1 MPPRPDNAARTHRPR
16 GPSGAARGCE
26 ASSYPENRRVFR
38 IILVH
43 YLLSVD
49 GKRERVYHVGVGLE
63 AGSYKPSSCFFF
75 ISNSSDVRSPSSRSL
90 ANLVISSAIDMV
102 TWVGGLYLF

>member
-49 GKRERVYHVGVGLE
+49 GKREPHYGKRFLSVHKWIIKKNKSDLWQRQYCTNRALSRELASFGVQ
-63 AGSYKPSSCFFF
+63 
-75 ISNSSDVRSPSSRSL
+75 SPLKREDH
-90 ANLVISSAIDMV
+90 NL
-102 TWVGGLYLF
+102 G